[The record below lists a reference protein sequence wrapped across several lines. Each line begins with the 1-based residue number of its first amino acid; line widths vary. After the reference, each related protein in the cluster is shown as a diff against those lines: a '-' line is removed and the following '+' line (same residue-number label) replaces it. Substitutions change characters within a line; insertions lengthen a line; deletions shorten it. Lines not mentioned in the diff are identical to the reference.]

1 MPELAEVE
9 LSRRVWQIGTGEAI
23 CKVEGHPKTRIYRDC
38 SLASLKVYLKD
49 KNLLSSHTHGKRMFY
64 KFGVT
69 TGSKYS
75 AVRWLELHLGMAG
88 RLSRGAPSEGS
99 HKHDHFVLKTKNWRL
114 NFNDYRQFGR
124 VYLHPKGVDPRA
136 ALPIEILAP
145 KFTSAHVDTICEK
158 RAKRS
163 LKGVLLD
170 QLYFPGVGNW
180 MADEICWRMGR
191 DPATPLGEVNSKSV
205 WKETRMVARGA
216 MRHVADANSNQF
228 GSSKGFRPGN
238 YVHRVP
244 PKSWLFQHRWKPG
257 GQCPQCKAV
266 LLRGVVATRTTA
278 WCGICQ
284 PN

>member
-1 MPELAEVE
+1 
-9 LSRRVWQIGTGEAI
+9 
-23 CKVEGHPKTRIYRDC
+23 
-38 SLASLKVYLKD
+38 
-49 KNLLSSHTHGKRMFY
+49 
-64 KFGVT
+64 
-69 TGSKYS
+69 
-75 AVRWLELHLGMAG
+75 MAG
-88 RLSRGAPSEGS
+88 RLTRGAPSEGS

-124 VYLHPKGVDPRA
+124 VYLHPKGVDPLA

-257 GQCPQCKAV
+257 GTVSSVQSGTVERSRCHSHHSLVWHMPTELNDFKNLSAHKERY
-266 LLRGVVATRTTA
+266 LNAT
-278 WCGICQ
+278 I
-284 PN
+284 